1 MSNMFDSGSRCS
13 RATLFDRAHV
23 FIHRCAKLYLTLIT
37 AWICTSYGAIMWQAR
52 NKFLLL
58 VKDNKWLKNDNW
70 PTIAVFAHWFY
81 AIWVERP
88 SNTFLG
94 IIKILC
100 HSAIYLSPSTNETQ
114 CHFGVYSGCR
124 EGSSI
129 HPPPF
134 FFHLPLSRRRQGV
147 WQMARRKSKARM
159 AALKRHL
166 SELSGKTE
174 GTVERRQQ
182 LQLWQSLGG
191 WETTPLIAPLFSTS
205 VPQIIPATGD
215 RSLILNWKTAKKKK
229 GKKQY
234 RTKEQQAEVFFLF
247 LYGNAIVFLL
257 GALLMLIRHERENI
271 QMKTFRHRFSVTP
284 DIKKTNAGT
293 HTNDVLKFDE
303 LPRRSCRWKHRLSSF
318 HPHSESVQVRRESR
332 WSPVHPLPTS
342 TSPVITGNVY
352 AK

>member
-1 MSNMFDSGSRCS
+1 M
-13 RATLFDRAHV
+13 
-23 FIHRCAKLYLTLIT
+23 AKKWQLANNSCLRPLIV
-37 AWICTSYGAIMWQAR
+37 C
-52 NKFLLL
+52 
-58 VKDNKWLKNDNW
+58 
-70 PTIAVFAHWFY
+70 H
-81 AIWVERP
+81 WVERP

-100 HSAIYLSPSTNETQ
+100 PSAIYLSPSTNETQ

-129 HPPPF
+129 HPPL

-174 GTVERRQQ
+174 GTVEWRQQ

-215 RSLILNWKTAKKKK
+215 WSLILNWKTAKKKK
-229 GKKQY
+229 
-234 RTKEQQAEVFFLF
+234 RKETIQNEGTTSWGFL
-247 LYGNAIVFLL
+247 
-257 GALLMLIRHERENI
+257 
-271 QMKTFRHRFSVTP
+271 
-284 DIKKTNAGT
+284 
-293 HTNDVLKFDE
+293 
-303 LPRRSCRWKHRLSSF
+303 SF
-318 HPHSESVQVRRESR
+318 P
-332 WSPVHPLPTS
+332 
-342 TSPVITGNVY
+342 I
-352 AK
+352 